1 MACRIFLR
9 PIKAKQVGEVSKGR
23 KPLVLT
29 HLILFNIIGI
39 SMNKI
44 MNTRITIAGY
54 LDGVKYARSPKTY
67 ATYRQAM
74 KLFVAIVGEYAP
86 LTSETYADFLQGLKE
101 LSPSTQA
108 TYKTALLGLYTYYA
122 ENGGEVNIL
131 ALKAAA
137 KRYVKKKGQ
146 RLPQFD
152 REAIE
157 QTIIYA
163 QNLRGDLMSLRDR
176 AFILTLADTGLRVS
190 EACGLRRGDI
200 DWNEKRAFVIGKGDK
215 QGVVRFSNRA
225 LDAIRDYLSA
235 RAKLD
240 GATGRPL
247 TALPLFV
254 RHDKKS
260 GKRVL
265 KVASNGIWYAIKAR
279 IKEAGLSPDTVRVH
293 DFRHYFVTMVY
304 LGTGD
309 LKAAQELARHSDSKT
324 TSLYAHLGGKID
336 EIYDDVFNGAA
347 K

>member
-1 MACRIFLR
+1 MLQLLE
-9 PIKAKQVGEVSKGR
+9 K
-23 KPLVLT
+23 
-29 HLILFNIIGI
+29 N
-39 SMNKI
+39 
-44 MNTRITIAGY
+44 
-54 LDGVKYARSPKTY
+54 
-67 ATYRQAM
+67 
-74 KLFVAIVGEYAP
+74 AP
-86 LTSETYADFLQGLKE
+86 LTSETYADFLRGLKE

-152 REAIE
+152 RDAIE
-157 QTIIYA
+157 LTINYA
-163 QNLRGDLMSLRDR
+163 KNLTGDLISLRDR

-200 DWNEKRAFVIGKGDK
+200 DWREKRALVIGKGDK
-215 QGVVRFSNRA
+215 QGVVRFSNRS

-240 GATGRPL
+240 GSTGRPL
-247 TALPLFV
+247 TALPLFA

-279 IKEAGLSPDTVRVH
+279 IKEAGISPGAVRVH

-304 LGTGD
+304 LATGD

-336 EIYDDVFNGAA
+336 EIYDDVFNGIM

>member
-1 MACRIFLR
+1 MN
-9 PIKAKQVGEVSKGR
+9 
-23 KPLVLT
+23 
-29 HLILFNIIGI
+29 NITDTKTCI
-39 SMNKI
+39 S
-44 MNTRITIAGY
+44 GY
-54 LDGVKYARSPKTY
+54 LDGVKYGRSPKTFT
-67 ATYRQAM
+67 TYQQAM
-74 KLFVAIVGEYAP
+74 KLFVAIVGENAP
-86 LTSETYADFLQGLKE
+86 LTSETYADFLRGLKE
-101 LSPSTQA
+101 FSPSTQA

-131 ALKAAA
+131 ALRAAA
-137 KRYVKKKGQ
+137 KRYIKKKGQ

-157 QTIIYA
+157 RTINYA
-163 QNLRGDLMSLRDR
+163 KDLRGDLISLRDR

-200 DWNEKRAFVIGKGDK
+200 DWNEKRALVIGKGDK
-215 QGVVRFSNRA
+215 QGVVRFSDRA
-225 LDAIRDYLSA
+225 LAAIRDYLSA

-240 GATGRPL
+240 GGTGRPL
-247 TALPLFV
+247 TALPLFS

-265 KVASNGIWYAIKAR
+265 KVASNGIWYAIKER
-279 IKEAGLSPDTVRVH
+279 IKEAGLSPEVVRVH

-304 LGTGD
+304 LATGD

-336 EIYDDVFNGAA
+336 EIYDDVFNRIAE
-347 K
+347 